1 MLPAFIGPERSDSIF
16 RETCVPNSTAALY
29 QRICQS
35 MLQSSTLPKEVLSL
49 QFLPLGVI
57 AAECPIAGNEGAIGL
72 DIFAA
77 PDQRNDSIKTVAE
90 GGIIMTGPIPL
101 VQGGFE
107 MVGTIAVFVPTG
119 AGAQPSVP
127 GPAAC
132 GCSPAASSSSL
143 AECASS
149 AARDRVLKLGL
160 GSAIPPGMQWWGG
173 VSVLFN
179 FQMLIESSGINQ
191 QVPAV
196 EARELRVGRAVLVR
210 SRPPTSDD
218 RVSPYPYFR
227 ISSSARTGINAYL
240 DVSSR

>member
-1 MLPAFIGPERSDSIF
+1 
-16 RETCVPNSTAALY
+16 
-29 QRICQS
+29 

-160 GSAIPPGMQWWGG
+160 GSAIPPGMQWWGD

-191 QVPAV
+191 QV
-196 EARELRVGRAVLVR
+196 ARERLRVGRAVLVR

-218 RVSPYPYFR
+218 RVPPYPYFR

>member
-1 MLPAFIGPERSDSIF
+1 
-16 RETCVPNSTAALY
+16 
-29 QRICQS
+29 

-57 AAECPIAGNEGAIGL
+57 ATECPIAGNEGAIGL

-90 GGIIMTGPIPL
+90 GGIIMTGPLPL

-143 AECASS
+143 AECARS
-149 AARDRVLKLGL
+149 AAQGRVLKLGL
-160 GSAIPPGMQWWGG
+160 GSAIPPGMQWWGD

-191 QVPAV
+191 QV
-196 EARELRVGRAVLVR
+196 ARERLRVGRAVLVR

-218 RVSPYPYFR
+218 RVPPYPYFR
-227 ISSSARTGINAYL
+227 ITSFARTGTNAYL
-240 DVSSR
+240 DVSSP